1 MLEQGTKTH
10 GHIPTHVVLVA
21 LEVLLDLGAMGGG
34 WALLTGVIKF
44 PPEWLRDPPTST
56 YAILGLALLVL
67 MGGSSSLVA
76 TMLMLVS
83 AGGTLLSGTLL

>member
-1 MLEQGTKTH
+1 VLEQGKKTH
-10 GHIPTHVVLVA
+10 GHIPTHIVLVA

-44 PPEWLRDPPTST
+44 PPEWLRDPPSST

-67 MGGSSSLVA
+67 VGGSSLVA
-76 TMLMLVS
+76 TMLMVVS
-83 AGGTLLSGTLL
+83 AGGRLL

>member
-1 MLEQGTKTH
+1 VLEQGKKTH
-10 GHIPTHVVLVA
+10 GHIPTHIVLVA

-44 PPEWLRDPPTST
+44 PPEWLRDPPCST

-67 MGGSSSLVA
+67 VGGGSLVA
-76 TMLMLVS
+76 TMLMVVS
-83 AGGTLLSGTLL
+83 AGGTLL

>member
-44 PPEWLRDPPTST
+44 PPEWLRDPPSCT

-67 MGGSSSLVA
+67 VGGSSLVA
-76 TMLMLVS
+76 TMLMVVS
-83 AGGTLLSGTLL
+83 AGGRLL